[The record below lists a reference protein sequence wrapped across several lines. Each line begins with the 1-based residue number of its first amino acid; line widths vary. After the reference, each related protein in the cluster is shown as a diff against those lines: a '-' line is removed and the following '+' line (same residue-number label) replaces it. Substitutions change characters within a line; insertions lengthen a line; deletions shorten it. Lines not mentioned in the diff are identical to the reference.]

1 MFFPPREL
9 QTTRL
14 RIRPPKMEDAEAIYE
29 GYAQDKQVTKYVIWS
44 PHSSI
49 EITREF
55 MRRCIRVWEEKTAFP
70 WVIIRRDENYVVG
83 MVELRIEGHK
93 ADLGYVISR
102 PEWGK
107 GYATEAVQ
115 AVVSWAVEQPS
126 IMRVW
131 ALCDVDNIASAR
143 VLEKVGMEREGVL
156 RQFIIH
162 PNVSKKPRD
171 VYCYSLI
178 KG

>member
-1 MFFPPREL
+1 V
-9 QTTRL
+9 
-14 RIRPPKMEDAEAIYE
+14 I
-29 GYAQDKQVTKYVIWS
+29 KYLSWS

-55 MRRCIRVWEEKTAFP
+55 MRRCTRVWEEKTAFP
-70 WVIIRRDENYVVG
+70 WVIIRRDENYVIG
-83 MVELRIEGHK
+83 MIEIRIEGHK

-115 AVVSWAVEQPS
+115 AIVSWAVEQPS
-126 IMRVW
+126 IVRVW
-131 ALCDVDNIASAR
+131 AVCDVDNKASAR

-156 RQFIIH
+156 RKFTMH